1 MLITKRNWPFLLPV
15 TSVFNCIWVKFKLDQ
30 FAKVFYSDLFLSC
43 LSLNN
48 YNWYVLSLIVL
59 ITIEFYRTCYMA
71 VWYTHQYS
79 LDTDVR
85 DGLGEAGADQCLTL
99 VHDRAW
105 WHHTVTVLSGRHQG
119 PVTRGRYH
127 KFRVLQ
133 NIYHVTKK
141 DSLWTIKFVT

>member
-1 MLITKRNWPFLLPV
+1 
-15 TSVFNCIWVKFKLDQ
+15 
-30 FAKVFYSDLFLSC
+30 
-43 LSLNN
+43 
-48 YNWYVLSLIVL
+48 
-59 ITIEFYRTCYMA
+59 MA

-85 DGLGEAGADQCLTL
+85 DGLSEAGADQCLTL

-105 WHHTVTVLSGRHQG
+105 WHHTVTILSGRLQG

-133 NIYHVTKK
+133 NIYHVTEKMLTLDFK
-141 DSLWTIKFVT
+141 ICYIINF

>member
-1 MLITKRNWPFLLPV
+1 
-15 TSVFNCIWVKFKLDQ
+15 
-30 FAKVFYSDLFLSC
+30 
-43 LSLNN
+43 
-48 YNWYVLSLIVL
+48 
-59 ITIEFYRTCYMA
+59 MA

-105 WHHTVTVLSGRHQG
+105 WHHTVTVLSGRLQG

-133 NIYHVTKK
+133 NIYHVTEKMLTLAFK
-141 DSLWTIKFVT
+141 ICYIINF